1 MRRRSAT
8 TGLIVDYSHVVQ
20 ETAGLLFEPDWDAA
34 IFMSEH
40 TSRIEASSIMRA
52 ESSRSELVSVLHGLV
67 LETNAE
73 ILSGGQGLCHTM
85 L

>member
-20 ETAGLLFEPDWDAA
+20 VTVGVLFEPDWDAA
-34 IFMSEH
+34 MFVSEN

-52 ESSRSELVSVLHGLV
+52 ESSRSELVSVLRGLV
-67 LETNAE
+67 LETNAK
-73 ILSGGQGLCHTM
+73 IMSGGQGLLHTM